1 MLETYRSDQ
10 DARSGWM
17 QQHAS
22 WIKLYFLQ
30 DVPKTP
36 PWPDSSTEGI
46 PILAEAVNQFSARAY
61 KALFPSRTFIKAV
74 PIGKPDPKSKER
86 AERVSN
92 HMSWQLTARDRTY
105 IKNKSRL
112 LHALP
117 LHGSFFTKTY
127 YSPYK
132 KGPVIENVRPT
143 DLVIPYGV
151 GSRDL
156 EDIERKT
163 HVVFLSA
170 NKCAR
175 MTEDGYFIGD
185 STPIGMDEVEWN
197 PVTKAHDDA
206 QKTPPN
212 DTRKYDQ
219 LCLKLEQHML
229 FDLDKDGIAEPYI
242 ATVDYQSRQLN
253 RLSIRYEV
261 DELGNPTND
270 KEPIEYFTHYQ
281 FLDNPDGF
289 YGLGFGH
296 LLAPINTAVNKLLRQ
311 TIDAGTLST
320 VGNMSGF
327 VSKRL
332 ALPKDKLEL
341 TMGEFTAVAASTD
354 DIKSGIFQF
363 EFPGP
368 NAALRDMLTI
378 LTQRADRLA
387 TVTEAV
393 TGQTDKVQQP
403 TALLALIEQSLQV
416 FSSIYQRI
424 AGSLGDELQ
433 KVFNI
438 NGKFMNPEEYFS
450 VQDDDGSV
458 IGKHAFR
465 DDYAPDLQVMPIA
478 DPQMSTERQKLA
490 RAEAEWNFL
499 STNQLVLQSPSHYL
513 NASRRFLKAIGSES
527 IDEVLPSFDQGG
539 DGMREDDPTKE
550 GFIIVFSDV
559 APRVF
564 PEQDHMAHIQFHQD
578 LLDKVQGLSEV
589 QIARLRRHLES
600 HKQIMF
606 FVQKMGGARQGA
618 GQPGAP
624 MAPQSSM
631 APAVA
636 QSVDANG
643 MMGQDQPMGGESSVA
658 AGQMQ

>member
-1 MLETYRSDQ
+1 M
-10 DARSGWM
+10 
-17 QQHAS
+17 HAN

-30 DVPKTP
+30 DIPKSP

-61 KALFPSRTFIKAV
+61 KALFPSKKFIKAV
-74 PIGKPDPKSKER
+74 PTGKPDAKSKER

-92 HMSWQLTARDRTY
+92 HMSWQLTVRDKSY

-132 KGPVIENVRPT
+132 QGPVIENVRPM
-143 DLVIPYGV
+143 DLVVPYGV
-151 GSRDL
+151 GPRDL
-156 EDIERKT
+156 EDLERKT
-163 HVVFLSA
+163 HIIYLSE
-170 NKCAR
+170 NKCKR
-175 MTEDGYFIGD
+175 LTEDGFFISD
-185 STPIGMDEVEWN
+185 STPIGMNELEWD
-197 PVTKAHDDA
+197 PVTMAHDKAHG
-206 QKTPPN
+206 TPPD

-219 LCLKLEQHML
+219 LCMKLEQHL
-229 FDLDKDGIAEPYI
+229 LYDLDGDGIAEPYI

-253 RLSIRYEV
+253 RLSVRYDT
-261 DELGNPTND
+261 DELGNPIND

-320 VGNMSGF
+320 IGNMSGF
-327 VSKRL
+327 VDKKLSM
-332 ALPKDKLEL
+332 PKDKLEL
-341 TMGEFTAVAASTD
+341 TMGEFTAISNAGQ

-368 NAALRDMLTI
+368 NKALLDMLTI
-378 LTQRADRLA
+378 LSQRADRLA

-416 FSSIYQRI
+416 FTSIYQRQI
-424 AGSLGDELQ
+424 GSLGDELQ
-433 KVFNI
+433 KVFYL
-438 NGKFMNPEEYFS
+438 NGKHMSPEEYFS
-450 VQDDDGSV
+450 VQDDDGTV
-458 IGKHAFR
+458 IGKQAFR
-465 DDYAPDLQVMPIA
+465 DDYAPDMQVEPIA

-499 STNQLVLQSPSHYL
+499 AQNQLVLQSPAHYL

-527 IDEVLPSFDQGG
+527 IEEVLPSFDQGG
-539 DGMREDDPTKE
+539 EGMREDDPAKE
-550 GFIIVFSDV
+550 GVIMVLSDV

-564 PEQDHMAHIQFHQD
+564 PEQDHMTHIQFHQD
-578 LLDKVQGLSEV
+578 ILDNIQGLSEA
-589 QIARLRRHLES
+589 QIGRVRKHLEA
-600 HKQIMF
+600 HKQIQF
-606 FVQKMGGARQGA
+606 FAQKMGGAAQGA
-618 GQPGAP
+618 GQPGASNG
-624 MAPQSSM
+624 PQSSM
-631 APAVA
+631 APASAPQDVN
-636 QSVDANG
+636 ANG

-658 AGQMQ
+658 AEQVQ

>member
-1 MLETYRSDQ
+1 
-10 DARSGWM
+10 M

-30 DVPKTP
+30 DVPKAP

-61 KALFPSRTFIKAV
+61 KALFPSQNFIKAV
-74 PIGKPDPKSKER
+74 PVGKPDAKAKER
-86 AERVSN
+86 AERVSH
-92 HMSWQLTARDRTY
+92 HMSWQLTAKDRTY

-132 KGPVIENVRPT
+132 QGPVIENVRPV

-156 EDIERKT
+156 EDVERKT
-163 HVVFLSA
+163 HVIFLSA

-175 MTEDGYFIGD
+175 LAEDGYFIGD
-185 STPIGMDEVEWN
+185 SGPIGMDEVEWN
-197 PVTKAHDDA
+197 PLTKAHDDA
-206 QKTPPN
+206 HKIQPN
-212 DTRKYDQ
+212 DSRKYDQ

-229 FDLDKDGIAEPYI
+229 YDLDGDGIAEPYI
-242 ATVDYQSRQLN
+242 ATVDYQTRQLN
-253 RLSIRYEV
+253 RLSIRYET

-341 TMGEFTAVAASTD
+341 TMGEFTAVAASSE
-354 DIKSGIFQF
+354 DIKNGIFQF
-363 EFPGP
+363 QFPGA
-368 NAALRDMLTI
+368 NSALLEMLTI
-378 LTQRADRLA
+378 LAQRADRLA

-416 FSSIYQRI
+416 FSSIYQRVTG
-424 AGSLGDELQ
+424 ALGDELQ
-433 KVFNI
+433 KVFYLNS
-438 NGKFMNPEEYFS
+438 KFMNPEEYFS
-450 VQDDDGSV
+450 VQDDDGTV
-458 IGKHAFR
+458 IGKEAFR
-465 DDYAPDLQVMPIA
+465 DDYKPDLQVMPIA

-499 STNQLVLQSPSHYL
+499 STNQLVLQSPAHYL

-539 DGMREDDPTKE
+539 EGMREDDPAKE
-550 GFIIVFSDV
+550 GVIMVLSDV
-559 APRVF
+559 SPKVF

-578 LLDKVQGLSEV
+578 LLNGVQGLSEA

-606 FVQKMGGARQGA
+606 FAQKMGGMQQGA

-624 MAPQSSM
+624 SAPQASM
-631 APAVA
+631 APAAA

-643 MMGQDQPMGGESSVA
+643 MMGQDQPMGGESSTA
-658 AGQMQ
+658 AGQFQ